1 MNSETERA
9 AVAALEEARRLTDQA
24 RAAKGLRPI
33 DEPNRPVVK
42 AHNEPQYF
50 GSNDPTS
57 GMDIGAKSWANA
69 FIKAWDKKTLTVS
82 GDLVLDVEIGAFLK
96 PGAPRYVA
104 QICGRQV
111 IDGATA
117 SWLRETA
124 HTNNAAPV
132 ARGAAKPETAL
143 TLTRE
148 SADLQYLAHLVSGLS
163 NADLQDESKLA
174 NVIGMKMREGISLE
188 LDDQIIN
195 GSGTAPALQGILD
208 AGSNVATIAYATSV
222 QTTIRK
228 ARTAL
233 LAANVDPSRI
243 DLVMA
248 PADVETLDLTTV
260 TGGAYLFQ
268 GEGPV
273 DANQDR
279 LWGMRI
285 IESPALAAGFA
296 IAGDFG
302 AAVKVFTTPQG
313 VSVQADPYTGFTVNE
328 TTLRAEGRYAV
339 GHPAPDRLRI
349 IDLTV

>member
-1 MNSETERA
+1 MDIYERHQGERI
-9 AVAALEEARRLTDQA
+9 LKEAQEFLSKTA
-24 RAAKGLRPI
+24 
-33 DEPNRPVVK
+33 EPDRKVQVK
-42 AHNEPQYF
+42 APNEPQYF

-57 GMDIGAKSWANA
+57 GMDDGAKAWTRA
-69 FIKAWDKKTLTVS
+69 FLKAWDKKELTVT
-82 GDLVLDVEIGAFLK
+82 GDLVMDVEIGTFLK
-96 PGAPRYVA
+96 PGVPRYVA
-104 QICGRQV
+104 QLCGRQV

-124 HTNNAAPV
+124 YTNAAAPV

-148 SADLQYLAHLVSGLS
+148 SADLQFIAHLVSGLS
-163 NADLQDESKLA
+163 NADLQDENKLA
-174 NVIGMKMREGISLE
+174 DVIGRRMREGIAAE
-188 LDDQIIN
+188 VDDQLVN

-208 AGSNVATIAYATSV
+208 AGSNVATIAYSASV

-233 LAANVDPSRI
+233 LAANVDPARI

-273 DANQDR
+273 DANQDC

-285 IESPALAAGFA
+285 VESPALSAGFA

-302 AAVKVFTTPQG
+302 AAVRIFTTPQG
-313 VSVQADPYTGFTVNE
+313 VTVQADPYTGFSVNE
-328 TTLRAEGRYAV
+328 TTLRAEGRHAI
-339 GHPAPDRLRI
+339 GFPAPDRLRI
-349 IDLTV
+349 IDLTA